1 MDIDA
6 ILAVVLT
13 AVPSIMSIVS
23 AVGVLINVL
32 KNYKEIKEE
41 LHNRNDY
48 NELKAKLDTVME
60 ENIKLKQAIFEF
72 LDYSKQHPT
81 IKAKEE

>member
-13 AVPSIMSIVS
+13 AVPAIMSIVS

-48 NELKAKLDTVME
+48 EEVKGKLDAVMQ
-60 ENIKLKQAIFEF
+60 ENIKLKQAIFE
-72 LDYSKQHPT
+72 LVEYSKQHPV
-81 IKAKEE
+81 IKTKEE